1 MKTMKKKLFLIFVMQ
16 CSIIS
21 CGVDNISSGLSN
33 SNKISTNLSTT
44 SYKTST
50 KESSSNSTNKGG
62 SSMGNSSTSN
72 NSSSSI
78 SKKINDGYV
87 VYINLDGFGKYYYDE
102 AKTKN
107 LVPTLESIKNE
118 GVVFNNLSTLSPS
131 ITNPCQA
138 MIVSGA
144 SSSETRNVYR
154 YYDKKND
161 IVVQQAR
168 ENDADT
174 LYHSVIRNSVSSA
187 TVHHFPA
194 ESTFSTTNVNSLYVK
209 TPFGEVSNYAAR
221 FDQAIKIVKGQQFKN
236 DSTYMVLPE
245 VPKFLTIY
253 CDDLDALGHNE
264 SAYDTFS
271 LANSKGHAL
280 HNIPIISYL
289 TPLPRPDLL

>member
-1 MKTMKKKLFLIFVMQ
+1 MKKKLFLIFVMQ

-118 GVVFNNLSTLSPS
+118 GVVFNNLSTL
-131 ITNPCQA
+131 
-138 MIVSGA
+138 
-144 SSSETRNVYR
+144 
-154 YYDKKND
+154 
-161 IVVQQAR
+161 
-168 ENDADT
+168 
-174 LYHSVIRNSVSSA
+174 
-187 TVHHFPA
+187 
-194 ESTFSTTNVNSLYVK
+194 FS
-209 TPFGEVSNYAAR
+209 
-221 FDQAIKIVKGQQFKN
+221 
-236 DSTYMVLPE
+236 
-245 VPKFLTIY
+245 FLI
-253 CDDLDALGHNE
+253 
-264 SAYDTFS
+264 
-271 LANSKGHAL
+271 
-280 HNIPIISYL
+280 
-289 TPLPRPDLL
+289 